1 MFDFCVDSNM
11 KSSKNHQYGT
21 SSPPAMFC
29 PKISVLKNRSIHPP
43 WPMAGMMIGI
53 KLGKNE
59 FTKIEDFNFQ
69 SLVQEAKYIVAINL
83 LDGSLK

>member
-53 KLGKNE
+53 
-59 FTKIEDFNFQ
+59 TKIEDFNFQ